1 MRARG
6 FTLIEILVTLT
17 LLGILGLAVLP
28 LAQMSVKRQQETE
41 LRHALREIRDALDA
55 WKKAADEGRIARAAT
70 ESGYPP
76 SLDALVRGG
85 DDLHHPGRRKLYFLR
100 RIPRDPLA
108 DPALPA
114 AQTWG
119 LRSYA
124 SDAGNPRPG
133 EDVYDVYSQ
142 SPGKGL
148 SGIPYREW

>member
-17 LLGILGLAVLP
+17 LLGILGLAVVP

-76 SLDALVRGG
+76 SLEALVSGSG
-85 DDLHHPGRRKLYFLR
+85 DLQHPGRRTLYFLR

-108 DPALPA
+108 APALPA

-133 EDVYDVYSQ
+133 EDVYDVYSL
-142 SPGKGL
+142 SPGQGL
-148 SGIPYREW
+148 NGVPYREW